1 MAFDFIRAMKSVL
14 ATHPE
19 DELNALFTPWA
30 EELIESGRFARG
42 DVLQDYPRP
51 MMRRDSYMNLNGWW
65 EYAIKN
71 IDNDSPIAPPKNF
84 DGPILVPFSPE
95 AVLSGV
101 NRTLNSDEVLWYK
114 RSFDFD
120 AHLGKRVLLNFEAVD
135 YECDCWI
142 NGAYVGHHEG
152 GYLPFAFDITDA
164 LIKPHCTSTHEVVVR
179 VLDPTNHDVQPRGK
193 QRLDR
198 GSIWYTAQ
206 SGIWQTVWIEE
217 VPECYVQD
225 IRLNA
230 DLDTGKLQVALTT
243 KSHAPYDSFVSTL
256 IEIRD
261 GGLSKAVE
269 STFESSE
276 KEITLTLELD
286 EVHAWSPEDP
296 HLYDLRIRY
305 GDDAIE
311 SYCAFRTCTIENDG
325 NGNPVFCLNHKP
337 YFLRGILDQGYW
349 PDGLMTAPTDEA
361 LIYDIEF
368 AKSLDFN
375 MLRKHIKVECRRWYY
390 HCDVLGIMVWQ
401 DMINGGG
408 DYSSFH
414 TNEFPTVFPG
424 IASNY
429 DDTKTLER
437 FGSHSVRSQTLWAK
451 EAAGTIELLINHP
464 CICTWV
470 VFNEGW
476 GQFHAKKMTEL
487 LRAIDPSRTFDQA
500 SGWFDQGGGDF
511 VSEHNYFRDL
521 RVPKNKH
528 RGFGEGR
535 AGVISEFGGAAL
547 HIEGHSS
554 LDRAYGYDIFKDP
567 AAYAN
572 KVRKTLDTANALEKD
587 GLSGYVYTQLCDVEE
602 EVNGLVT
609 YDRRVEKIYPVAKP

>member
-19 DELNALFTPWA
+19 DELNAIFTPWA
-30 EELIESGRFARG
+30 EDLIDSGRFAKG
-42 DVLQDYPRP
+42 EVLEDYPRP
-51 MMRRDSYMNLNGWW
+51 MMRRGSYKNLNGWW
-65 EYAIKN
+65 EYAIRKM
-71 IDNDSPIAPPKNF
+71 DDASPIAAPEEF

-101 NRTLNSDEVLWYK
+101 GRTLNSDEALWY
-114 RSFDFD
+114 RRPFE
-120 AHLGKRVLLNFEAVD
+120 AAVRQGRRVLLNFEAVD
-135 YECDCWI
+135 YECDCWVD
-142 NGAYVGHHEG
+142 GAHVGHHEG
-152 GYLPFAFDITDA
+152 GYLPFTFDITDA
-164 LIKPHCTSTHEVVVR
+164 LAATGGTKHQMVVR
-179 VLDPTNHDVQPRGK
+179 ALDPTNHDVQPRGK

-206 SGIWQTVWIEE
+206 SGIWQTVWLEE
-217 VPECYVQD
+217 VPERYVRD
-225 IRLNA
+225 IRIDA
-230 DLDTGKLQVALTT
+230 DLDARELRVTLETNN
-243 KSHAPYDSFVSTL
+243 HAPYDSFVPAA
-256 IEIRD
+256 IEIRY
-261 GGLSKAVE
+261 GAFSKSAEAV
-269 STFESSE
+269 FESSE
-276 KEITLTLELD
+276 TRVTLSLSLD
-286 EVHAWSPEDP
+286 EVRAWCPEDP

-305 GDDAIE
+305 GDDDID
-311 SYCAFRTCTIENDG
+311 SYCAFRTCTIEG
-325 NGNPVFCLNHKP
+325 NANGHPVFCLNHKP

-349 PDGLMTAPTDEA
+349 PDGLMTAPSDEA
-361 LIYDIEF
+361 LVYDIEF
-368 AKSLDFN
+368 AKSRDFD

-390 HCDVLGIMVWQ
+390 HCDVLGMMVWQ

-408 DYSSFH
+408 DYPSFH

-451 EAAGTIELLINHP
+451 EAVGTIELLINHP

-476 GQFHAKKMTEL
+476 GQFQAKRMTAL
-487 LRAIDPSRTFDQA
+487 LKAIDPSRTFDQA

-511 VSEHNYFRDL
+511 VSEHNYFRTL
-521 RVPKNKH
+521 RVPKNMR
-528 RGFGEGR
+528 RGSGNGR

-547 HIEGHSS
+547 HVNGHSS

-567 AAYAN
+567 AAYAE
-572 KVRKTLDTANALEKD
+572 KVRATLDEANALEKD
-587 GLSGYVYTQLCDVEE
+587 GLSGYVYTQLADVEE

-609 YDRRVEKIYPVAKP
+609 YDRRVEKI

>member
-30 EELIESGRFARG
+30 EDLIESGSFAKG
-42 DVLQDYPRP
+42 DVLEDYPRP
-51 MMRRDSYMNLNGWW
+51 MMRRDSYKNLNGWW
-65 EYAIKN
+65 EYAIRK
-71 IDNDSPIAPPKNF
+71 IDEASPIAAPEEF

-101 NRTLNSDEVLWYK
+101 ERTLNSDEALWYR
-114 RSFDFD
+114 RSFE
-120 AHLGKRVLLNFEAVD
+120 AAARGGHRVLLNFEAVD

-142 NGAYVGHHEG
+142 DGAHVGHHEG
-152 GYLPFAFDITDA
+152 GYLPFTFDITDA
-164 LIKPHCTSTHEVVVR
+164 LGETASNGHEILVR

-206 SGIWQTVWIEE
+206 SGIWQTVWLEV
-217 VPECYVQD
+217 VPERYVQD
-225 IRLNA
+225 VRIDA
-230 DLDTGKLQVALTT
+230 DLDARELRVTLMIKNLAR
-243 KSHAPYDSFVSTL
+243 YDSFVPAT
-256 IEIRD
+256 IQIRD
-261 GGLSKAVE
+261 GGLAKAAEAV
-269 STFESSE
+269 FESSE
-276 KEITLTLELD
+276 RTIALSLSLD
-286 EVHAWSPEDP
+286 DVRAWSPEDP

-305 GDDAIE
+305 GEDVIE
-311 SYCAFRTCTIENDG
+311 SYCAFRACTIENDNEG
-325 NGNPVFCLNHKP
+325 RPVFCLNHKP
-337 YFLRGILDQGYW
+337 CFLRGLLDQGYW
-349 PDGLMTAPTDEA
+349 PDGLMTAPSDEA

-368 AKSLDFN
+368 AKSRGFN

-390 HCDVLGIMVWQ
+390 HCDVLGMMVWQ

-408 DYSSFH
+408 DYSPFH

-451 EAAGTIELLINHP
+451 EATGTIELLINHP

-476 GQFHAKKMTEL
+476 GQFHAKRMTDL
-487 LRAIDPSRTFDQA
+487 LKTIDPSRTFDQA

-511 VSEHNYFRDL
+511 VSEHNYFRNL
-521 RVPKNKH
+521 RVPKSAR
-528 RGFGEGR
+528 RGSGKGR

-547 HIEGHSS
+547 HVDGHSS
-554 LDRAYGYDIFKDP
+554 LDRAYGYDIFKDS
-567 AAYAN
+567 AAYAE
-572 KVRKTLDTANALEKD
+572 KVRATLDEADALESD
-587 GLSGYVYTQLCDVEE
+587 GLSGYVYTQLSDVEE

-609 YDRRVEKIYPVAKP
+609 YDRRVEKI